1 MWWWDPFG
9 AAVFAFSGAPA
20 AGFDHAVF
28 CGAGQGEV
36 VDVGLAVV
44 GPIVYGVVDLAVG
57 PGHGT
62 AGAGTA
68 ATAWHKGAGCA
79 PFNSSLETAPPLDG
93 CPVIVPAWSAWMS
106 AGPAVVPS
114 GVVTFRFT
122 DVEGS
127 TRGTSI
133 GIR

>member
-1 MWWWDPFG
+1 VWWWDPFG

-28 CGAGQGEV
+28 CRAGQGEV

-44 GPIVYGVVDLAVG
+44 GPIVYGVIVYGVVDLAVG

-68 ATAWHKGAGCA
+68 AIAGIKV
-79 PFNSSLETAPPLDG
+79 
-93 CPVIVPAWSAWMS
+93 PVVHL
-106 AGPAVVPS
+106 
-114 GVVTFRFT
+114 
-122 DVEGS
+122 
-127 TRGTSI
+127 
-133 GIR
+133 

>member
-1 MWWWDPFG
+1 MVVVVHAGLPAVEVWWWDPFG
-9 AAVFAFSGAPA
+9 ASVFAFSCFPA

-44 GPIVYGVVDLAVG
+44 GSIVYGVMDLAVG

-68 ATAWHKGAGCA
+68 AIPGVTVEVGY
-79 PFNSSLETAPPLDG
+79 
-93 CPVIVPAWSAWMS
+93 WS
-106 AGPAVVPS
+106 
-114 GVVTFRFT
+114 
-122 DVEGS
+122 D
-127 TRGTSI
+127 
-133 GIR
+133 